1 MIAEWDEEKEEYT
14 LVPEVTEEIVEEK
27 VLPQKGLS
35 FVKVGPSWSA
45 VELAFDAE
53 TKEAKVVN
61 IVPLHSNV
69 NVAREKFRV
78 KFGKEFL

>member
-45 VELAFDAE
+45 VEIAFDVQTTEARV
-53 TKEAKVVN
+53 TK
-61 IVPLHSNV
+61 ITPLHTNQ
-69 NVAREKFRV
+69 NIAREKFRV